1 MTPNLRRP
9 RPAFVPLRAPLLLR
23 QPCVRSLPPCAPR
36 WTCATAAPTPR
47 SEGAPDSSRAR
58 LVQTGLQNTRN
69 RVTRLNSRVV
79 VRAGEA
85 GIKLGEEFLTE
96 AQRDDDSEAGIIAR
110 LRKELRSLKRLCSER
125 GIDDQAKRVV
135 DELDQ
140 VVEMASKTVDGRRV
154 MVGGL
159 AHEELQDML
168 VGRGEILEDWEWTGG
183 EGEKEKERGEFVD
196 VVRRTVVE
204 KRDMLKRR
212 ASSVGAGI
220 EEKVS
225 EFLKEDGSIDV
236 DGLRIVVGKVLDNA
250 GMTWKRLNGW
260 VPKEE
265 PDNRALVVRDKERE
279 FELREEIGMLEG
291 KLSAASKER
300 EAALRREDQLGKL
313 IRAKAIRL
321 MDDNVSSLRRI
332 LAVRV
337 LQLEMEKIFVSVAE
351 EIENCDA
358 YAMME
363 QRVLVVEFG
372 ELDERLATL
381 QVFVEQGEPL
391 LIDDDVLGAL
401 AADVQDLKT
410 RLGLDEALYSSATI
424 SWAQMRQYLA
434 STVRKARTGFDFYSR
449 GLRLFA
455 GDVRFAI
462 RLIRRTVIG
471 YTPSPREIRTLRRT
485 GKDLLTLI
493 PFTIVLIAPLT
504 PIGHVLIFSFLQRY
518 WPEFFPSTFSER
530 RQELMKRHE
539 QYAISLR
546 EEGHEKDEEK
556 DEDADKNKG
565 NTRGIG
571 SRLSALRKLLFGGS
585 QANETAE
592 EESLKENHGTGQAYS
607 ENETLVSGNG
617 KANGNGRPEGAS
629 IGNDLEGEQGARTL
643 NELAKGT
650 KNGEKT
656 LRKRRGVMAADE
668 LHLAD

>member
-1 MTPNLRRP
+1 MSLNPRRP
-9 RPAFVPLRAPLLLR
+9 RPAFAPLHAPLLLR
-23 QPCVRSLPPCAPR
+23 QPCVRSLSRRLPR
-36 WTCATAAPTPR
+36 WTCATATSTSL
-47 SEGAPDSSRAR
+47 SEGAPDSSRTQV
-58 LVQTGLQNTRN
+58 VQQHLETTRN

-85 GIKLGEEFLTE
+85 GIKLGEEFLAGVQQDE
-96 AQRDDDSEAGIIAR
+96 ASEAGIIGR
-110 LRKELRSLKRLCSER
+110 LRKELRGLKRLYIER
-125 GIDDQAKRVV
+125 GIDEQAKRVV
-135 DELDQ
+135 EELER
-140 VVEMASKTVDGRRV
+140 VVEMASDTVARKRV
-154 MVGGL
+154 TVGGL
-159 AHEELQDML
+159 AHEEVQDML
-168 VGRGEILEDWEWTGG
+168 VGRGEILEDLEWAG
-183 EGEKEKERGEFVD
+183 EVGEKERERGEFVD

-220 EEKVS
+220 EEKFS

-236 DGLRIVVGKVLDNA
+236 DGLKVVVGKILDNV

-265 PDNRALVVRDKERE
+265 PDGQALVVRDKEKE
-279 FELREEIGMLEG
+279 FELREEIGILEG

-321 MDDNVSSLRRI
+321 MDDKVSSLRRT

-372 ELDERLATL
+372 ELDERLAAL
-381 QVFVEQGEPL
+381 QVFVEQDEPL

-410 RLGLDEALYSSATI
+410 RLGLGEPLYSSATI
-424 SWAQMRQYLA
+424 SWAQMQQSLV
-434 STVRKARTGFDFYSR
+434 STARKARAGFEFYSR

-455 GDVRFAI
+455 GDLRFAI
-462 RLIRRTVIG
+462 RLIRRTIIG

-485 GKDLLTLI
+485 GRDLLTLI

-539 QYAISLR
+539 QYALSLR
-546 EEGHEKDEEK
+546 EEGSEEDEVE
-556 DEDADKNKG
+556 DEDADANRGSAKG
-565 NTRGIG
+565 LG
-571 SRLSALRKLLFGGS
+571 SRLSVLRKLLFWGPH
-585 QANETAE
+585 ANETGE
-592 EESLKENHGTGQAYS
+592 DNSKEDNGTSRTYS
-607 ENETLVSGNG
+607 GDRTLVSGNG
-617 KANGNGRPEGAS
+617 KAIGNGKGEQDLM
-629 IGNDLEGEQGARTL
+629 GNDLEGEEGARAL
-643 NELAKGT
+643 NELAQGAR
-650 KNGEKT
+650 NGEKT
-656 LRKRRGVMAADE
+656 VRKRKGVMAADE